1 MARDHSYFYLV
12 RPRPN
17 LEVQCE
23 EADCGVSPG
32 HPRGRE
38 GIQLRDTYTV
48 EWISLGPP
56 WGELGWRR
64 FRPFSY
70 PSEGS
75 TAFGWVAVKKGK
87 FLIKVSFLG

>member
-23 EADCGVSPG
+23 EADGGVSPG

-38 GIQLRDTYTV
+38 GIHLRDTYTV
-48 EWISLGPP
+48 EWMSLGPP
-56 WGELGWRR
+56 WGDWAGA
-64 FRPFSY
+64 
-70 PSEGS
+70 
-75 TAFGWVAVKKGK
+75 AFGLSRTPAKAQRRLGGLQLK
-87 FLIKVSFLG
+87 KVSF